1 MQEYEFTDKE
11 LAYIKQ
17 DIFEKSQ
24 DIHIDGLSYIKAHL
38 PKGKYYILVLD
49 EDDRLDLVYDLNKC
63 YKIPATAQTTR
74 EDLQFLRQFC
84 ISCGSLGVT
93 FTIPSEMDIEFP
105 LFHEQPEHFANI
117 IYTLRKQAIY
127 NRNLKKEVD
136 LLNL

>member
-1 MQEYEFTDKE
+1 MKEIEFTDKE

-17 DIFEKSQ
+17 DIFDKSQ

-63 YKIPATAQTTR
+63 YKITATAQTTR
-74 EDLQFLRQFC
+74 EDLQFLRQIC
-84 ISCGSLGVT
+84 GSCGSLGVT
-93 FTIPSEMDIEFP
+93 FNIPSEMNIEFP
-105 LFHEQPEHFANI
+105 LFHERPEHFAHI

-127 NRNLKKEVD
+127 NRNLQKEVEFIK
-136 LLNL
+136 